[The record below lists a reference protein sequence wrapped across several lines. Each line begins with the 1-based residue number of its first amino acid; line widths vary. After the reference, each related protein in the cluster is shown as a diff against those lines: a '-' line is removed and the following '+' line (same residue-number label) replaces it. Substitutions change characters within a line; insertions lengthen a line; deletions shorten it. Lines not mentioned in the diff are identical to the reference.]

1 MFKAGNDNWKTPLG
15 YYEKAIE
22 ELRRSREELQEMK
35 ANHLPNH
42 NIESNF
48 ASFQTKIKELKSEL
62 QTMQERLANNEETA
76 IKAQMTLAETQK
88 ASLAAQ
94 TELQALKEIMTTEQ
108 KSNYKILEE
117 LGQIKEQISQLPS
130 QVLETHSQ
138 TSIIKSLSDVQLH
151 LSQLAAELTL
161 VSHTTGVDYRKLQEL
176 LAEQKWKEADKETY
190 YTMLKI
196 CEREGEGW
204 LDEGEIKKFPRH
216 DLYIINKLW
225 VQYSEGRFGFSVQQ
239 RIWQAKKDSKRFACK
254 VGWLAS
260 LANSEW
266 VKYEEYTFSLDA
278 PKGHFP
284 SISRLV
290 GLDSRNVG
298 EVQRRL
304 NIFLSRY

>member
-22 ELRRSREELQEMK
+22 ELRRTREELQDMK
-35 ANHLPNH
+35 VNNNLH
-42 NIESNF
+42 NIESTI
-48 ASFQTKIKELKSEL
+48 ASFQTEIKELKSEL
-62 QTMQERLANNEETA
+62 QTMQERLANTEETA

-94 TELQALKEIMTTEQ
+94 TELQSLKQIMTDEQ

-117 LGQIKEQISQLPS
+117 LGQIKEQLSKLPS
-130 QVLETHSQ
+130 QVLETDSQ
-138 TSIIKSLSDVQLH
+138 TSILKSLSDVQLH

-161 VSHTTGVDYRKLQEL
+161 VSHTSGIDYRKLQEL
-176 LAEQKWKEADKETY
+176 LAEQKWQEADKETY
-190 YTMLKI
+190 STMLKI
-196 CEREGEGW
+196 CEREGEGF
-204 LDEGEIKKFPRH
+204 LDDGEIKKFPRH

-225 VQYSEGRFGFSVQQ
+225 LQYSEARFGFSVQQ
-239 RIWQAKKDSKRFACK
+239 RIWQAKKDCKRFAYK
-254 VGWLAS
+254 VGWLSS

-266 VKYEEYTFSLDA
+266 IKYEEYTFSLDA

-290 GLDSRNVG
+290 GLDSRNLR
-298 EVQRRL
+298 EVEHRVK
-304 NIFLSRY
+304 IFLSRY

>member
-22 ELRRSREELQEMK
+22 ELRRSREDLQEMK
-35 ANHLPNH
+35 VNYLHNH

-48 ASFQTKIKELKSEL
+48 ASFKTEIKELKSEL
-62 QTMQERLANNEETA
+62 KTMQERLANTEETT

-94 TELQALKEIMTTEQ
+94 TELQALKEIMTDEQ
-108 KSNYKILEE
+108 KSNYRILEE
-117 LGQIKEQISQLPS
+117 LVQIKEQIFQLLS
-130 QVLETHSQ
+130 QVVEKDSQ
-138 TSIIKSLSDVQLH
+138 TSVLKSLSDVQLH
-151 LSQLAAELTL
+151 LSQLAEELTL
-161 VSHTTGVDYRKLQEL
+161 VSHTSGIDYRKLQEL
-176 LAEQKWKEADKETY
+176 LAEQKWQDADKETY
-190 YTMLKI
+190 STMLKI
-196 CEREGEGW
+196 CEREEEGW
-204 LDEGEIKKFPRH
+204 LDDGEIKRFPRH

-225 VQYSEGRFGFSVQQ
+225 VQYSEGKFGFSVQQ
-239 RIWQAKKDSKRFACK
+239 RIWQAKKDCKRFAYK

-260 LANSEW
+260 LANNDW

-290 GLDSRNVG
+290 GLDSTNLG
-298 EVQRRL
+298 GVQHQVK
-304 NIFLSRY
+304 IFLSRY

>member
-1 MFKAGNDNWKTPLG
+1 MFKAGNNNWKTPLG

-22 ELRRSREELQEMK
+22 ELRRSREELQDMK
-35 ANHLPNH
+35 ANNNLH
-42 NIESNF
+42 NIESNL
-48 ASFQTKIKELKSEL
+48 ASFKTEIKELKSEL
-62 QTMQERLANNEETA
+62 QAMQERLANTEETA
-76 IKAQMTLAETQK
+76 IQAQITLAETQK
-88 ASLAAQ
+88 SSLAAQ
-94 TELQALKEIMTTEQ
+94 TELQALKEIMTAEQ
-108 KSNYKILEE
+108 KSNYQILEK
-117 LGQIKEQISQLPS
+117 LGQIKKQISQLPS

-161 VSHTTGVDYRKLQEL
+161 VSHTTGIDYRKLQQL
-176 LAEQKWKEADKETY
+176 LAEEKWKEADKETY
-190 YTMLKI
+190 STMLKI
-196 CEREGEGW
+196 CEREGEGF
-204 LDEGEIKKFPRH
+204 LDSGEIQKFPRH

-239 RIWQAKKDSKRFACK
+239 SIWQAKKDSKRFAYK

-260 LANSEW
+260 LANHEW
-266 VKYEEYTFSLDA
+266 IKYEEYTFTLDA

-298 EVQRRL
+298 QVERRL